1 VIRHSTPGVVVA
13 DCWRRNRRL
22 ITPRRWDGRARESRG
37 PIRRHLPLILL
48 VVFMAWIVLI
58 TVNPDSGGGN
68 PMD

>member
-1 VIRHSTPGVVVA
+1 
-13 DCWRRNRRL
+13 
-22 ITPRRWDGRARESRG
+22 
-37 PIRRHLPLILL
+37 LL